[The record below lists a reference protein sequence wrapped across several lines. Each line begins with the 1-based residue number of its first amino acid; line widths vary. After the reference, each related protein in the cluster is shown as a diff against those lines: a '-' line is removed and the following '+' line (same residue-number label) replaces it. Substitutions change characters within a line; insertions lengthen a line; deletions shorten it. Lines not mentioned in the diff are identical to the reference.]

1 VSGRYATPFHVEQ
14 SAEIKRIKTEQ
25 SVAAWK
31 EEVTIAAAFL
41 ARCGGDRYATIW
53 DFQDGQLP
61 DVAGDA
67 PQTYA

>member
-1 VSGRYATPFHVEQ
+1 MRV
-14 SAEIKRIKTEQ
+14 KTEQ